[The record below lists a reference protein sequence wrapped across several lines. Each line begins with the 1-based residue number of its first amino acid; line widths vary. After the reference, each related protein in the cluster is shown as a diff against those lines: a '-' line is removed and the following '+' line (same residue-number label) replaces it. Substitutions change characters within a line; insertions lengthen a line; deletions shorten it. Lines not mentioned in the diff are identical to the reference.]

1 MSLTLG
7 IDLGTSA
14 CRVAL
19 LDEQGRCQVLARAS
33 LPAPLTSP
41 TGIEQD
47 PLLWWQACKKALREV
62 FISAPASEVAAIA
75 IDGTSSTLLL
85 STRQGQPLGPA
96 LMYNDSRAREQATS
110 LAGIAPPG
118 AAVHSPSSSL
128 AKLLWLLE
136 HAAPPDTP
144 FMALHQAD
152 WLLGRFS
159 GRYDRSD
166 ENNALKLGY
175 DPLQREWPEWLGQ
188 LSLPGNASISSC
200 LPAVVPAGS
209 PLGPLDPSIAREF
222 GLSSDCQLIAGTT
235 DSTAAFLA
243 AGAHTVGEAVTTLGS
258 TLVVKVLSERPV
270 FAPQYG
276 IYSHRL
282 GEQWLVGGAS
292 NSGGNVLRQFFSDAE
307 IIELSRHIDPAADC
321 RLDYYPLLTR
331 GERFPINDPDMAGCL
346 EPRPDDDAAFLHGL
360 FDGIAA
366 IEALGYR
373 RLHELGAPWPV
384 SVRTVG
390 GGANNAVWEK
400 IRARHLSVAMLKAD
414 FAEPACGSARLA
426 RAGLKKIR

>member
-19 LDEQGRCQVLARAS
+19 LDEQGHCQALARAS

-41 TGIEQD
+41 TGIEQN
-47 PLLWWQACKKALREV
+47 PLVWWQACEKALREV
-62 FISAPASEVAAIA
+62 FINVPASEVAAIA

-96 LMYNDSRAREQATS
+96 LMYNDSRAREQAAS
-110 LAGIAPPG
+110 LAKIAPLE

-136 HAAPPDTP
+136 HAPPDTP
-144 FMALHQAD
+144 FVALHQAD
-152 WLLGRFS
+152 WLLGRLG

-175 DPLQREWPEWLGQ
+175 DPLQRQWPTWLEQ
-188 LSLPGNASISSC
+188 LTLSTGDPISAC
-200 LPAVVPAGS
+200 LPTVVPAGS
-209 PLGPLDPSIAREF
+209 PLGPVDPAIAREF
-222 GLSSDCQLIAGTT
+222 GLRSDCQLIAGTT
-235 DSTAAFLA
+235 DSTASFLA
-243 AGAHTVGEAVTTLGS
+243 AGAHAIGEAVTTLGS
-258 TLVVKVLSERPV
+258 TLVVKVLSDRPV

-276 IYSHRL
+276 VYSHRL
-282 GEQWLVGGAS
+282 GEQWLIGGAS
-292 NSGGNVLRQFFSDAE
+292 NSGGTVLRHFFSDAE
-307 IIELSRHIDPAADC
+307 ITELSRHIDPAADC
-321 RLDYYPLLTR
+321 PLDYYPLLTR
-331 GERFPINDPDMAGCL
+331 GERFPVNDPDMAGCL

-366 IEALGYR
+366 IEARGYR

-390 GGANNAVWEK
+390 GGAGNAVWEK
-400 IRARHLSVAMLKAD
+400 IRARHLSVTMLKAD
-414 FAEPACGSARLA
+414 FAEAACGSARLA
-426 RAGLKKIR
+426 RAGLEKIR